1 MSKLNK
7 SSMRSIAGILPL
19 DKGNYVSSSNSNPFV
34 NIGFEDFR
42 RLAQDPKLSKYER
55 IGFPDNY
62 RAGHEDDI
70 FADIRSKLTHLDAN
84 SQLVLDIG
92 PGCSD
97 LPIMLIEHC
106 RARGHRLHLIDSAEM
121 LALLPDDNFITKT
134 PALYPNCPETIEALY
149 GKVDVILCY
158 SVLHYILI
166 DTAFFRFLDT
176 SLSLLAPGGQM
187 LIGDI
192 PNISKR
198 KRFFASDTGVR
209 FHQEFMK
216 TSKRPRVKFNTI
228 EHDQIDDAVV
238 FSLLQRARA
247 QGFDAYVL
255 PQGPHLPM
263 ANRREDILIVR
274 P

>member
-1 MSKLNK
+1 M
-7 SSMRSIAGILPL
+7 
-19 DKGNYVSSSNSNPFV
+19 SNSNPFA
-34 NIGFEDFR
+34 NLGFEDFR
-42 RLAQDPKLSKYER
+42 RLAQDETLSKFER

-62 RAGHEDDI
+62 RKGQEANI
-70 FADIRSKLTHLDAN
+70 FADIRTKLTGLNAQN
-84 SQLVLDIG
+84 KTVLDIG

-97 LPIMLIEHC
+97 LPMMLIEQC
-106 RARGHRLHLIDSAEM
+106 REKGHQLHLIDSAEM
-121 LALLPDDNFITKT
+121 LALLPNAPFIQKT
-134 PALYPNCPETIEALY
+134 EALYPNCSEIIEALR

-158 SVLHYILI
+158 SVLHYILV

-198 KRFFASDTGVR
+198 KRFFASETGVR
-209 FHQEFMK
+209 FHKEFMQTK
-216 TSKRPRVKFNTI
+216 DRPEVQFNKI

-238 FSLLQRARA
+238 FALLQRARA

-263 ANRREDILIVR
+263 ANRREDIVITR

>member
-1 MSKLNK
+1 MNFNRFAKLSFN
-7 SSMRSIAGILPL
+7 
-19 DKGNYVSSSNSNPFV
+19 DFKG
-34 NIGFEDFR
+34 
-42 RLAQDPKLSKYER
+42 LARDETLSKYER
-55 IGFPDNY
+55 IGFPDSY
-62 RAGHEDDI
+62 REGHEENIFSDI
-70 FADIRSKLTHLDAN
+70 ISKLTNLHDL
-84 SQLVLDIG
+84 SKIVLDVG

-97 LPIMLIEHC
+97 LPFLLIEQC
-106 RARGHRLHLIDSAEM
+106 RRNQHSLYLIDNAEM
-121 LALLPDDNFITKT
+121 LSQLPDEIFINKSE
-134 PALYPNCPETIEALY
+134 AFYPNCPDIIEVLSC
-149 GKVDVILCY
+149 KVDVILCY

-198 KRFFASDTGVR
+198 KRFFSSAAGVCYHHG
-209 FHQEFMK
+209 FMNTQEN
-216 TSKRPRVKFNTI
+216 PQVEFNKI

-238 FSLLQRARA
+238 FALLQRARS

-255 PQGPHLPM
+255 PQAGNLPM
-263 ANRREDILIVR
+263 ANRREDILITR

>member
-1 MSKLNK
+1 MST
-7 SSMRSIAGILPL
+7 P
-19 DKGNYVSSSNSNPFV
+19 NPFL
-34 NIGFEDFR
+34 NIGYEDFR
-42 RLAQDPKLSKYER
+42 RLAKDEDLSKYER

-62 RAGHEDDI
+62 REGFEASI
-70 FADIRSKLTHLDAN
+70 FADIRHKLTNLDV
-84 SQLVLDIG
+84 SQQLVLDIG

-97 LPIMLIEHC
+97 LPTMLIEHC
-106 RARGHRLHLIDSAEM
+106 RAQSHSLHLIDSPEM
-121 LALLPDDNFITKT
+121 LSLLPEEKFVTKT
-134 PALYPNCPETIEALY
+134 EALYPNCPDLIAALS

-158 SVLHYILI
+158 SVLHYILV
-166 DTAFFRFLDT
+166 DAAFFRFLDT

-198 KRFFASDTGVR
+198 KRFFASEAGVR

-216 TSKRPRVKFNTI
+216 TSDCPQVEFNTI
-228 EHDQIDDAVV
+228 EHDQIDDAVM
-238 FSLLQRARA
+238 FLLLQRARA

-255 PQGPHLPM
+255 PQAANLPM
-263 ANRREDILIVR
+263 ANRREDILITR

>member
-1 MSKLNK
+1 MSDSK
-7 SSMRSIAGILPL
+7 P
-19 DKGNYVSSSNSNPFV
+19 NPFA

-42 RLAQDPKLSKYER
+42 RLAHDSGLSKYER
-55 IGFPDNY
+55 IGFPDSY
-62 RAGHEDDI
+62 REGYEAAI
-70 FADIRSKLTHLDAN
+70 YADIRSKLTNLN
-84 SQLVLDIG
+84 SDSRLVLDIG
-92 PGCSD
+92 PGCTD
-97 LPIMLIEHC
+97 LPLMLIDHC
-106 RARGHRLHLIDSAEM
+106 RAQRHRLYLIDSAEM
-121 LALLPDDNFITKT
+121 LSLLPEDVFIKKT
-134 PALYPNCPETIEALY
+134 AALYPNCPDVVEALRD
-149 GKVDVILCY
+149 KTDVILCY
-158 SVLHYILI
+158 SVLHYVFV

-198 KRFFASDTGVR
+198 KRFFVSETGVR

-216 TSKRPRVKFNTI
+216 TNDRPQVEFNNL

-255 PQGPHLPM
+255 PQAANLPM
-263 ANRREDILIVR
+263 ANRREDILITR

>member
-1 MSKLNK
+1 MLL
-7 SSMRSIAGILPL
+7 IAGNLL
-19 DKGNYVSSSNSNPFV
+19 VDKGKSVSASNSNPFAD
-34 NIGFEDFR
+34 IGFEDFR
-42 RLAQDPKLSKYER
+42 RLAQDSKLSKYER

-62 RAGHEDDI
+62 RAGHEAAI
-70 FADIRSKLTHLDAN
+70 YADIRSKLTHLDVHGR
-84 SQLVLDIG
+84 LVVDIG

-97 LPIMLIEHC
+97 LPTMLIDHC
-106 RARGHRLHLIDSAEM
+106 RAQGHQLHLIDSAEM
-121 LALLPDDNFITKT
+121 LAQLPDDSFITKT
-134 PALYPNCPETIEALY
+134 SALYPNCPDVIAALR

-166 DTAFFRFLDT
+166 DTAFFRFMDT

-216 TSKRPRVKFNTI
+216 TTERPQVEFNTI

-263 ANRREDILIVR
+263 ANRREDLLILR